1 MFQVVFLLTTILK
14 AVEPSVLAT
23 PTTASDTLNPAM
35 ELFNRS
41 HSAYSLTNGNYL
53 IGLYEFNYEDARDT
67 SPAGMSNNNNNDNNN
82 NDNNNN
88 DNNNNIAD
96 NAILSPVA
104 YGNDGI
110 LSPGVEFITSGYVG
124 GGILLNGNDHIKFDI
139 DINPSAM
146 PKLTMGGWVK
156 ISTLNAY
163 TADAGYDLARH
174 FLTHDNGGGG
184 SSHDR
189 GVGIDS
195 RGGAI
200 GWSAYRGSEGNGV
213 FGSLP
218 VTAGKWQFVAVVYDT
233 NDNSVLL
240 YVDGITMASTAK
252 CNKGNT
258 FLSLGKS
265 PVENVGIQGSVDSVF
280 VYNTALT
287 INELSYL
294 QKFAQEIIPP
304 TASTGGYAVSTKEPF
319 YLKTMPITTQSLAR
333 SSTQTIDGLSQL
345 TISMWVKVNGLSN
358 GQIMGLVEKKQW

>member
-1 MFQVVFLLTTILK
+1 MLQ
-14 AVEPSVLAT
+14 
-23 PTTASDTLNPAM
+23 
-35 ELFNRS
+35 
-41 HSAYSLTNGNYL
+41 
-53 IGLYEFNYEDARDT
+53 
-67 SPAGMSNNNNNDNNN
+67 
-82 NDNNNN
+82 
-88 DNNNNIAD
+88 
-96 NAILSPVA
+96 
-104 YGNDGI
+104 
-110 LSPGVEFITSGYVG
+110 
-124 GGILLNGNDHIKFDI
+124 
-139 DINPSAM
+139 
-146 PKLTMGGWVK
+146 KLTFRPGINKDLTRYAGEGSWFDCDKVRFVNGLPQKMGGWVK

-213 FGSLP
+213 FGPLP

-233 NDNSVLL
+233 SDNSVLL

-358 GQIMGLVEKKQW
+358 GQIMGLVEIIPSISLILILILILPNFINSNLKKNEFFKNLSIWGIIVIVLVILLYFIT